1 MRSGGTMR
9 RSLATTIL
17 CLGYYVFSAA
27 AEDPSPSDPTAWAAK
42 VEDTY
47 GKQDVYVPSEH
58 GDGGF
63 VEGKVKHKVGK
74 IVFETCDPRKH
85 SRIQCSVGVNR
96 MMGVKEF
103 FYSDLQTFD
112 NFDHEGGLVAPT
124 IVKNGGLP
132 RFLTY
137 DLDGKYR
144 ESLVV
149 DGWSRQRGT

>member
-1 MRSGGTMR
+1 VRSTETC
-9 RSLATTIL
+9 SVT
-17 CLGYYVFSAA
+17 
-27 AEDPSPSDPTAWAAK
+27 
-42 VEDTY
+42 

-103 FYSDLQTFD
+103 FY
-112 NFDHEGGLVAPT
+112 
-124 IVKNGGLP
+124 
-132 RFLTY
+132 RFA
-137 DLDGKYR
+137 R
-144 ESLVV
+144 FI
-149 DGWSRQRGT
+149 R